1 MTFLAIDSQ
10 KNLFTLQKSQLQFE
24 QTLVM
29 NQANWLAKEMSARA
43 EQLEAASGNGQ
54 VDLDNDAYYVSLQ
67 KQEEYLT
74 TRQNTLDTQI
84 SLLDNEI
91 SSMKTMVQNNIK
103 SSCSLNLIG
112 GWVLRT

>member
-10 KNLFTLQKSQLQFE
+10 KSLFTLQKSQLQFE
-24 QTLVM
+24 QTLIM
-29 NQANWLAKEMSARA
+29 NQANWLASEMGRRA
-43 EQLEAASGNGQ
+43 EELGPEA
-54 VDLDNDAYYVSLQ
+54 DLDNDPYYVGLQ

-91 SSMKTMVQNNIK
+91 ASMKTMVQNNIK

-112 GWVLRT
+112 G